1 MNWLAHTF
9 LSEPNVQFQLG
20 NLLADLVRGPERES
34 MSADFRR
41 GADCHKIIDA
51 FTDSHPLVRRS
62 RAQVP
67 AEYRRFSG
75 VLIDVFYDYLL
86 AKHWHSYA
94 SQSLAEFTQRFYA
107 QVQGQEGDL
116 PEPAKA
122 TMGRIVRHDLLG
134 SYRQIGGV
142 EHALRRI
149 SAYLASRWQKP
160 FALERSVPSLL
171 RAESALD
178 ADFVEFFPQLQ
189 NRVADWLSAVDR

>member
-20 NLLADLVRGPERES
+20 NLLADLVRGPEREP

-62 RAQVP
+62 RGQVP
-67 AEYRRFSG
+67 SEYRRFSG

-86 AKHWHSYA
+86 AKHWGSYA
-94 SQSLAEFTQRFYA
+94 AESLPEFTQRFYA
-107 QVQGQEGDL
+107 QVQGKEDNL
-116 PEPAKA
+116 PEPARA
-122 TMGRIVRHDLLG
+122 TLGRIVRHDLLG

-149 SAYLASRWQKP
+149 STYLASRWQKP
-160 FALERSVPSLL
+160 FALDRCVPALL
-171 RAESALD
+171 RTESALD
-178 ADFVEFFPQLQ
+178 ADFLEFFPQLQ
-189 NRVADWLSAVDR
+189 NRVADWLRNPH